1 MVKLTPQLIDDAAE
15 RTNPVR
21 ERELILRGLKFSVIE
36 NLGIGLDQ
44 YDAYDLCDNDI
55 LKFGNFPNL
64 VKCKYIYASNNRIGY
79 IAGDISLRLP
89 NLLEINLINNDIRS
103 LTNIKRLEK
112 CECLKYLS
120 LSRNPVV
127 LEPNYRKFVIYTLK
141 NLKFLDFLKIKERER
156 AEAKDFFENQP
167 EGKAMLAK
175 ILAKAKEESEDGLF
189 GEADMEDEIEEEE
202 LDEEMPNKKKRRRV
216 KDPSATIST
225 DVQYDKDYETEGSK
239 QLKMVDEEQRAKIK
253 KAILAASSVEEIE
266 RLNRMLQAGYI
277 PQEA

>member
-103 LTNIKRLEK
+103 TA
-112 CECLKYLS
+112 C
-120 LSRNPVV
+120 
-127 LEPNYRKFVIYTLK
+127 
-141 NLKFLDFLKIKERER
+141 
-156 AEAKDFFENQP
+156 
-167 EGKAMLAK
+167 
-175 ILAKAKEESEDGLF
+175 
-189 GEADMEDEIEEEE
+189 
-202 LDEEMPNKKKRRRV
+202 
-216 KDPSATIST
+216 
-225 DVQYDKDYETEGSK
+225 
-239 QLKMVDEEQRAKIK
+239 
-253 KAILAASSVEEIE
+253 
-266 RLNRMLQAGYI
+266 
-277 PQEA
+277 